1 MNITHLQSVET
12 GLIGII
18 IGISIFICILHV
30 AVQNTVQSKKKITIQ
45 EIINLIIIEHPLPG
59 SREAVPL
66 VQLNE
71 MQDLYF
77 SESSQAMILNPPN
90 LDNY

>member
-30 AVQNTVQSKKKITIQ
+30 AVQNTVQSKNITKQ
-45 EIINLIIIEHPLPG
+45 EIIKLIEHNLPG
-59 SREAVPL
+59 NREAVPL